1 MIVCFLA
8 EGFEET
14 EAIAT
19 IDILRRA
26 NLEVT
31 IIGVTGQTVTGAHGI
46 TVTADQAIEQL
57 TPTTDWKAIVL
68 PGGMPGT
75 LNLENSTKV
84 QETIRFAN
92 EHNILIAAICA
103 APSILG
109 HMYLLEGKIA
119 TAFPGFEK
127 DLIGANVINEAVVQD
142 DNIITAKGAG
152 SVFEFGAAIAA
163 EFIGEENAKVIL
175 EEMQYC

>member
-103 APSILG
+103 AP
-109 HMYLLEGKIA
+109 
-119 TAFPGFEK
+119 
-127 DLIGANVINEAVVQD
+127 
-142 DNIITAKGAG
+142 
-152 SVFEFGAAIAA
+152 
-163 EFIGEENAKVIL
+163 
-175 EEMQYC
+175 